1 MFYHF
6 LYPLHIYFSPFNIF
20 QYITFRAGGAIITS
34 LIVSFFL
41 APRMIRSFK
50 RLHVGQHIRPEGPPS
65 HQSKAGTPTMG
76 GIIILLVLLISI
88 FLWAKLSNPFIILS
102 VISIL
107 WLGLLGFIDDYL
119 KIVKKHTQGLR
130 ALYKLGGQLILAFFV
145 ITYIYFHPSNAD
157 FATKV
162 NIPFVKDF
170 FIDLGFLYFGLVL
183 LIIVGS
189 SNAVNLTDG
198 LDGLAIGSIVL
209 SALTYAIFAYF
220 AGHAKFSAY
229 LRIIPVVGSGELVV
243 LLAAMVGAGLGFLW
257 FNTYPAEVFM
267 GDTGSLF
274 LGGTIGVIAVL
285 VKQELLLVIVG
296 GIFVVEALSVILQ
309 VISFKMRGKRIF
321 KMAPLHHHFELLGW
335 AEPKVVIRFWV
346 IAIILSLISL
356 ASLKLR

>member
-6 LYPLHIYFSPFNIF
+6 LYPLHVYFSPFNIF
-20 QYITFRAGGAIITS
+20 QYITFRASGAIITS
-34 LIVSFFL
+34 LVVSFFL
-41 APRMIRSFK
+41 APRMIRGFK
-50 RLHVGQHIRPEGPPS
+50 RLHIGQHIRPEGPPS
-65 HQSKAGTPTMG
+65 HLSKAGTPTMG

-88 FLWAKLSNPFIILS
+88 FLWAKLTNPFIILS
-102 VISIL
+102 TISIL
-107 WLGLLGFIDDYL
+107 WLGLLGFLDDYL
-119 KIVKKHTQGLR
+119 KVVKKHTRGLR
-130 ALYKLGGQLILAFFV
+130 ASYKLGGQFILASFL
-145 ITYIYFHPSNAD
+145 ITYIYLHPSNPD

-170 FIDLGFLYFGLVL
+170 FVNLGFFYFGLVL
-183 LIIVGS
+183 LIIVGA

-209 SALTYAIFAYF
+209 AALTYAIFAYF

-229 LRIIPVVGSGELVV
+229 LRIIPVAGSGELVV

-309 VISFKMRGKRIF
+309 VISFKIRGKRIF